1 MPAQEARLIH
11 VADGVRARLLPRD
24 PHPGNFFIE
33 SNGTIGLVDFG
44 MDMHHSSQAWCAD
57 FEKHEQPTDQ
67 MLACGD

>member
-1 MPAQEARLIH
+1 MVFEHGFFHA
-11 VADGVRARLLPRD
+11 D

-33 SNGTIGLVDFG
+33 SNGTIGLLDFG

-67 MLACGD
+67 MLARGD